1 MGGGVCRGDQPPG
14 YSSGF
19 GNPDLLLFLFPPQ
32 IFSQEYI
39 NLLLSM
45 YFFVLG
51 ILALSHTIRSEG
63 ISRQPL
69 KLLSQ
74 EPVQGLGW
82 EHDLLCHSEPGVNP
96 GYKIQGDL
104 PLVSVLCVTWDGA
117 QSLSGHG
124 LLLRMYKALCGGS

>member
-1 MGGGVCRGDQPPG
+1 MA
-14 YSSGF
+14 SS
-19 GNPDLLLFLFPPQ
+19 NPNLFLFVFLPQ

-63 ISRQPL
+63 ISQQPL
-69 KLLSQ
+69 KPLSQ

-82 EHDLLCHSEPGVNP
+82 EHV
-96 GYKIQGDL
+96 QGIL
-104 PLVSVLCVTWDGA
+104 PFVSHCT
-117 QSLSGHG
+117 
-124 LLLRMYKALCGGS
+124 

>member
-1 MGGGVCRGDQPPG
+1 MA
-14 YSSGF
+14 SS
-19 GNPDLLLFLFPPQ
+19 NPNLFLFVFLPQ

-69 KLLSQ
+69 KPLSQ

-82 EHDLLCHSEPGVNP
+82 EHV
-96 GYKIQGDL
+96 QGSL
-104 PLVSVLCVTWDGA
+104 PFVSHCT
-117 QSLSGHG
+117 
-124 LLLRMYKALCGGS
+124 

>member
-1 MGGGVCRGDQPPG
+1 MA
-14 YSSGF
+14 SS
-19 GNPDLLLFLFPPQ
+19 NPNLFLFVFLPQ

-69 KLLSQ
+69 K
-74 EPVQGLGW
+74 PVQGLGW
-82 EHDLLCHSEPGVNP
+82 EHV
-96 GYKIQGDL
+96 QGIL
-104 PLVSVLCVTWDGA
+104 PFVSHCT
-117 QSLSGHG
+117 
-124 LLLRMYKALCGGS
+124 